1 MTVEKEYY
9 INFTEQQ
16 KKKFCLSLHYN
27 ESNNY
32 IFVNGVEIYKLKSKD
47 SEKDVAP
54 LWIENVSKYF
64 PVDNMKKTGLYRYV
78 YDSSLDY
85 AVTATDDI

>member
-9 INFTEQQ
+9 INVTEQQ
-16 KKKFCLSLHYN
+16 KEKFCLSLHYN
-27 ESNNY
+27 ESSNY

-64 PVDNMKKTGLYRYV
+64 PVDNMKKTGLYGYV

-85 AVTATDDI
+85 DVTAIDDI